1 MSQQA
6 DEQWSARALE
16 AGRVFTPTSPI
27 DEKSLFAGRTE
38 QVRQI
43 IDVVNQKGQHAM
55 LFGERGVGKT
65 SLANVLSSF
74 LSGGSS
80 VVLAPRVNCDTTD
93 DFDAV
98 WRKVF
103 SEVRYTM
110 TKGQLGFHRPKHTI
124 RATLLD
130 SVPDGPITPDT
141 VKNTLQELSD
151 EALPILIVDEFDR
164 LAAAPRRAFADTVK
178 MLSDHAVNATVVL
191 VGVADAVEK
200 LIEEHAS
207 VERALVQIPLPRMS
221 AQEIQDILTKGV
233 ERLGMTIASSALSRT
248 TKLSQGLPHYAH
260 LLALHACRS
269 ALDDRR
275 DGIVAEDV
283 SKAIKKAIQQ
293 TQQSIRSAYDVA
305 VRSAKKDNLF
315 ATVLLACAM
324 ATPNEF
330 GYFAAQDVREPMR
343 QITGKKYEIPS
354 FAKHLNGFCEDI
366 RGPVLDKDGAERL
379 FRYRFIDPLLQPF
392 VIMKGI
398 DEARISATAFD

>member
-1 MSQQA
+1 MPEQ
-6 DEQWSARALE
+6 DEQWAERAIE
-16 AGRVFTPTSPI
+16 AGKVFTPTSPI
-27 DEKSLFAGRTE
+27 DERSLFAGRTE

-74 LSGGSS
+74 LRGESN
-80 VVLAPRVNCDTTD
+80 VVIAPRVNCDSTD
-93 DFDAV
+93 DFNAV

-103 SEVRYTM
+103 SEIRYTI
-110 TKGQLGFHRPKHTI
+110 TKGQLGFGRQPHTF

-130 SVPDGPITPDT
+130 GFADVPITPEI
-141 VKNTLQELSD
+141 VKNTLQELSE
-151 EALPILIVDEFDR
+151 EALPILIIDEFDR
-164 LAAAPRRAFADTVK
+164 LAEQPRRAFADTVK

-191 VGVADAVEK
+191 VGVADAVER

-221 AQEIQDILTKGV
+221 ADEIQDILRKGV
-233 ERLGMTIASSALSRT
+233 SRLKMTISENSVSRV
-248 TKLSQGLPHYAH
+248 TKLSQGLPHYTH

-275 DGIVAEDV
+275 EGVVAEDV
-283 SKAIKKAIQQ
+283 SKAIRRAIQH

-305 VRSAKKDNLF
+305 IRSAKKDSLF
-315 ATVLLACAM
+315 AVVLLACAM

-330 GYFAAQDVREPMR
+330 GYFAAQDVRDPMK
-343 QITGKKYEIPS
+343 QITNRKYEIPG
-354 FAKHLNGFCEDI
+354 FAKHLNAFCEDI
-366 RGPVLDKDGAERL
+366 RGPVLEKDGTERL

-398 DEARISATAFD
+398 DEERISVAAFD